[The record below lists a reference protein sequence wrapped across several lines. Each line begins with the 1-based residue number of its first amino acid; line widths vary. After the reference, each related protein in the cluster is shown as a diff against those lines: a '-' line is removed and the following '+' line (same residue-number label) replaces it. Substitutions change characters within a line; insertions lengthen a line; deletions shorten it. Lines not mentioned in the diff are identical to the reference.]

1 MFYTVTLNPALDYIS
16 QVDDFGIGKINR
28 TKTEK
33 ILPGGKGLNVSMVLK
48 NLGIDSVAIGF
59 IAGFTGDELRK
70 QMEQKGVKTEFIKV
84 QNGITRIN
92 VKISS
97 NQETALNGIGPDT
110 DEKDIEELL
119 QKINEITS
127 DDLVILSGNIP
138 KSIPKNI
145 YPIICDILEKNNV
158 TFVVDATRELLID
171 VLKYKPFLIKPN
183 KEELE
188 ETFKVKITTKDELVT
203 YAKKLQDM
211 GAQNVLISLG
221 GDGAILLNKEGKV
234 YYSKAPK
241 GKVINTVG
249 AGDSMVAGFLAGY
262 KKTKDYEQAFKMG
275 IATGSASAFSMDLA
289 TAKAQAIKAS
299 KDFARSKE
307 LVAKDY
313 IAKSTY
319 DDTLAQRDVANANV
333 KAATAALND
342 ARRNYNYT
350 RITSPIDGR
359 IGMLNVTQGNYVSTQ
374 SGALARVVSTNPI
387 YVTYN
392 VDSKQFANLRD
403 SEIIPKNKGEQPI
416 SVEVTLPDG
425 TKYEHKGVEDFW
437 DNQISQTTGT
447 ITLRATFANPDNRL
461 IPGDFVKVK
470 VYSNKIQKKVV
481 IPQDYVLQDS
491 TGRYVYVVDKDSVAR
506 KKYVKISNEYQ
517 KFWVVTDGLNVGD
530 EFIGEGLVKVIADKP
545 VVVLKDDEL
554 IKLKDKK

>member
-1 MFYTVTLNPALDYIS
+1 MFYTVTLNPALDYIL

-97 NQETALNGIGPDT
+97 NQETALNGIGPDI

-289 TAKAQAIKAS
+289 TAKEVENLLKGIK
-299 KDFARSKE
+299 
-307 LVAKDY
+307 
-313 IAKSTY
+313 
-319 DDTLAQRDVANANV
+319 
-333 KAATAALND
+333 
-342 ARRNYNYT
+342 
-350 RITSPIDGR
+350 
-359 IGMLNVTQGNYVSTQ
+359 
-374 SGALARVVSTNPI
+374 
-387 YVTYN
+387 
-392 VDSKQFANLRD
+392 
-403 SEIIPKNKGEQPI
+403 
-416 SVEVTLPDG
+416 
-425 TKYEHKGVEDFW
+425 
-437 DNQISQTTGT
+437 
-447 ITLRATFANPDNRL
+447 
-461 IPGDFVKVK
+461 
-470 VYSNKIQKKVV
+470 
-481 IPQDYVLQDS
+481 
-491 TGRYVYVVDKDSVAR
+491 
-506 KKYVKISNEYQ
+506 
-517 KFWVVTDGLNVGD
+517 
-530 EFIGEGLVKVIADKP
+530 
-545 VVVLKDDEL
+545 
-554 IKLKDKK
+554 

>member
-1 MFYTVTLNPALDYIS
+1 MFYTVTLNPALDYIL

-33 ILPGGKGLNVSMVLK
+33 ILPGGKGLNVSIVLK
-48 NLGIDSVAIGF
+48 NLEIDTVAIGF

-97 NQETALNGIGPDT
+97 NQETALNGIGPDI

-145 YPIICDILEKNNV
+145 YQIICDILEKNNV

-289 TAKAQAIKAS
+289 TAK
-299 KDFARSKE
+299 E
-307 LVAKDY
+307 VE
-313 IAKSTY
+313 
-319 DDTLAQRDVANANV
+319 
-333 KAATAALND
+333 
-342 ARRNYNYT
+342 
-350 RITSPIDGR
+350 
-359 IGMLNVTQGNYVSTQ
+359 
-374 SGALARVVSTNPI
+374 
-387 YVTYN
+387 
-392 VDSKQFANLRD
+392 NL
-403 SEIIPKNKGEQPI
+403 
-416 SVEVTLPDG
+416 
-425 TKYEHKGVEDFW
+425 
-437 DNQISQTTGT
+437 
-447 ITLRATFANPDNRL
+447 
-461 IPGDFVKVK
+461 
-470 VYSNKIQKKVV
+470 
-481 IPQDYVLQDS
+481 
-491 TGRYVYVVDKDSVAR
+491 
-506 KKYVKISNEYQ
+506 
-517 KFWVVTDGLNVGD
+517 
-530 EFIGEGLVKVIADKP
+530 
-545 VVVLKDDEL
+545 LKD
-554 IKLKDKK
+554 IK

>member
-1 MFYTVTLNPALDYIS
+1 MFYTVTLNPALDYIL

-33 ILPGGKGLNVSMVLK
+33 ILPGGKGLNVSIVLK
-48 NLGIDSVAIGF
+48 NLEIDTVAIGF

-97 NQETALNGIGPDT
+97 NQETALNGIGPDI

-145 YPIICDILEKNNV
+145 YQIICDILEKNNV

-221 GDGAILLNKEGKV
+221 GDGAMLLNKEDKV

-262 KKTKDYEQAFKMG
+262 KRQKIM
-275 IATGSASAFSMDLA
+275 
-289 TAKAQAIKAS
+289 
-299 KDFARSKE
+299 
-307 LVAKDY
+307 
-313 IAKSTY
+313 
-319 DDTLAQRDVANANV
+319 
-333 KAATAALND
+333 
-342 ARRNYNYT
+342 
-350 RITSPIDGR
+350 
-359 IGMLNVTQGNYVSTQ
+359 
-374 SGALARVVSTNPI
+374 
-387 YVTYN
+387 
-392 VDSKQFANLRD
+392 
-403 SEIIPKNKGEQPI
+403 NKLLKWVLLQ
-416 SVEVTLPDG
+416 EVQVL
-425 TKYEHKGVEDFW
+425 FQW
-437 DNQISQTTGT
+437 IWQ
-447 ITLRATFANPDNRL
+447 L
-461 IPGDFVKVK
+461 
-470 VYSNKIQKKVV
+470 QKK
-481 IPQDYVLQDS
+481 
-491 TGRYVYVVDKDSVAR
+491 
-506 KKYVKISNEYQ
+506 
-517 KFWVVTDGLNVGD
+517 
-530 EFIGEGLVKVIADKP
+530 
-545 VVVLKDDEL
+545 
-554 IKLKDKK
+554 

>member
-1 MFYTVTLNPALDYIS
+1 MFYTVTLNPALDYIL

-48 NLGIDSVAIGF
+48 NLEIDTVAIGF
-59 IAGFTGDELRK
+59 IAGFTGDELKK

-84 QNGITRIN
+84 QNGMTRIN

-97 NQETALNGIGPDT
+97 NQETALNGIGPDI
-110 DEKDIEELL
+110 DEKNIEELL
-119 QKINEITS
+119 QKINDITS

-138 KSIPKNI
+138 KSISKKI
-145 YPIICDILEKNNV
+145 YPIICDILERNNV

-171 VLKYKPFLIKPN
+171 ILKYKPFLIKPN

-221 GDGAILLNKEGKV
+221 GDGAMLLNKEDKV

-289 TAKAQAIKAS
+289 TAK
-299 KDFARSKE
+299 E
-307 LVAKDY
+307 VE
-313 IAKSTY
+313 
-319 DDTLAQRDVANANV
+319 
-333 KAATAALND
+333 
-342 ARRNYNYT
+342 
-350 RITSPIDGR
+350 
-359 IGMLNVTQGNYVSTQ
+359 
-374 SGALARVVSTNPI
+374 
-387 YVTYN
+387 
-392 VDSKQFANLRD
+392 NL
-403 SEIIPKNKGEQPI
+403 
-416 SVEVTLPDG
+416 
-425 TKYEHKGVEDFW
+425 
-437 DNQISQTTGT
+437 
-447 ITLRATFANPDNRL
+447 
-461 IPGDFVKVK
+461 
-470 VYSNKIQKKVV
+470 
-481 IPQDYVLQDS
+481 
-491 TGRYVYVVDKDSVAR
+491 
-506 KKYVKISNEYQ
+506 
-517 KFWVVTDGLNVGD
+517 
-530 EFIGEGLVKVIADKP
+530 
-545 VVVLKDDEL
+545 LKD
-554 IKLKDKK
+554 IK

>member
-1 MFYTVTLNPALDYIS
+1 MFYTVTLNPALDYIL

-48 NLGIDSVAIGF
+48 NLEIDTVAIGF

-97 NQETALNGIGPDT
+97 NQETALNGIGPDI

-234 YYSKAPK
+234 YYSKSPK

-289 TAKAQAIKAS
+289 TAK
-299 KDFARSKE
+299 E
-307 LVAKDY
+307 
-313 IAKSTY
+313 
-319 DDTLAQRDVANANV
+319 
-333 KAATAALND
+333 
-342 ARRNYNYT
+342 
-350 RITSPIDGR
+350 
-359 IGMLNVTQGNYVSTQ
+359 
-374 SGALARVVSTNPI
+374 
-387 YVTYN
+387 
-392 VDSKQFANLRD
+392 
-403 SEIIPKNKGEQPI
+403 
-416 SVEVTLPDG
+416 
-425 TKYEHKGVEDFW
+425 VED
-437 DNQISQTTGT
+437 
-447 ITLRATFANPDNRL
+447 L
-461 IPGDFVKVK
+461 
-470 VYSNKIQKKVV
+470 
-481 IPQDYVLQDS
+481 
-491 TGRYVYVVDKDSVAR
+491 
-506 KKYVKISNEYQ
+506 
-517 KFWVVTDGLNVGD
+517 
-530 EFIGEGLVKVIADKP
+530 
-545 VVVLKDDEL
+545 LKD
-554 IKLKDKK
+554 IK